1 MPSPDELHRDIWLL
15 LSKPLTIQDLRPN
28 ALEHPPP
35 MSGHTRL
42 MQRVWVTGVC
52 TLAPTLKQCVVMKA
66 GNDVSHLSL
75 LGDLERAIDLHA

>member
-28 ALEHPPP
+28 ALEQPLP

-42 MQRVWVTGVC
+42 VQRVWVTG
-52 TLAPTLKQCVVMKA
+52 PGRECVKTP
-66 GNDVSHLSL
+66 L
-75 LGDLERAIDLHA
+75 